1 MTPSPWGRSPPP
13 PLSGMYRYSEYR
25 WSLAASHPR
34 LAANAA
40 GAEPPHC
47 RASSKGCVLP
57 SAPSAPMCRQ
67 SSAPRP
73 PPPSTLPQVLHRTS
87 AIQPPGNSV
96 LLKVG
101 CGGEAHLC
109 GAAGGGAAGVTQ
121 RGRGRT
127 GTPGQ
132 WHRCSRSA
140 ALALPDANVPLW
152 RRSARPW
159 VLFGSVGT
167 CGRASLSSLHTGCW
181 VDNAGVKILGL

>member
-73 PPPSTLPQVLHRTS
+73 PPPPPSPKYYTGPLPS
-87 AIQPPGNSV
+87 SPPGTPCCSRWGAEERHTCAGLRAEVPRALHNAA
-96 LLKVG
+96 
-101 CGGEAHLC
+101 EA
-109 GAAGGGAAGVTQ
+109 
-121 RGRGRT
+121 GRGRR
-127 GTPGQ
+127 GSGIAAAAAP
-132 WHRCSRSA
+132 RSPYLMLMSLSGGDL
-140 ALALPDANVPLW
+140 LA
-152 RRSARPW
+152 RGFYSAR
-159 VLFGSVGT
+159 
-167 CGRASLSSLHTGCW
+167 
-181 VDNAGVKILGL
+181 